1 MTGSYVAD
9 VFHGYELLLSDIVG
23 ELAYLDVRD
32 AAAVKAA
39 VLEFKPQI
47 VLHLAAATDVD
58 RCEQDPEWAY
68 HSNAIGTQNIALAC
82 QGSGATLIYIST
94 AGIFW
99 GDKSEPY
106 IEFDLP
112 RPMNVYGHSKLA
124 GEQIISTLLQR
135 YYIVRAGWMI
145 GGGKRDKKFVGK
157 IARLILE
164 GRNPLQVVNDKFG
177 SPTYAKDLLLGI
189 RDLIET
195 GYFGVY
201 HMVNKGCCSRYDV
214 ALSMADVLGRTD
226 ISIIP
231 IASSY
236 FPLPAPRA
244 RSEAMR
250 NLKLELLGIDKMRP
264 WQEALREYITTELGP
279 TLRGSV

>member
-1 MTGSYVAD
+1 M
-9 VFHGYELLLSDIVG
+9 
-23 ELAYLDVRD
+23 
-32 AAAVKAA
+32 
-39 VLEFKPQI
+39 
-47 VLHLAAATDVD
+47 
-58 RCEQDPEWAY
+58 
-68 HSNAIGTQNIALAC
+68 
-82 QGSGATLIYIST
+82 LIYIST
-94 AGIFW
+94 AGVFW
-99 GDKSEPY
+99 GDKPEPY
-106 IEFDLP
+106 NEFDVP

-135 YYIVRAGWMI
+135 FYIVRAGWMI

-177 SPTYAKDLLLGI
+177 SPTYGKDLLLGI
-189 RDLIET
+189 HDLIET
-195 GYFGVY
+195 GYFGLY

-214 ALSMADVLGRTD
+214 ALNIGDILGRTD

-231 IASSY
+231 VASSH

-250 NLKLELLGIDKMRP
+250 NLKLELLGIDKMRS
-264 WQEALREYITTELGP
+264 WQEALREYIKTELEP
-279 TLRGSV
+279 ALLGSV

>member
-1 MTGSYVAD
+1 
-9 VFHGYELLLSDIVG
+9 
-23 ELAYLDVRD
+23 
-32 AAAVKAA
+32 
-39 VLEFKPQI
+39 
-47 VLHLAAATDVD
+47 
-58 RCEQDPEWAY
+58 
-68 HSNAIGTQNIALAC
+68 
-82 QGSGATLIYIST
+82 
-94 AGIFW
+94 
-99 GDKSEPY
+99 
-106 IEFDLP
+106 
-112 RPMNVYGHSKLA
+112 MNVYGHSKLA

-145 GGGKRDKKFVGK
+145 GGGRRDKKFVGK

-164 GRNPLQVVNDKFG
+164 GRNQLQVVNDKFG

-214 ALSMADVLGRTD
+214 ALSIVDVLRRTD

-236 FPLPAPRA
+236 FPLPASRA
-244 RSEAMR
+244 RSGALR

-279 TLRGSV
+279 TLLGSVSSHIELNGIWPSSGCSGKIR